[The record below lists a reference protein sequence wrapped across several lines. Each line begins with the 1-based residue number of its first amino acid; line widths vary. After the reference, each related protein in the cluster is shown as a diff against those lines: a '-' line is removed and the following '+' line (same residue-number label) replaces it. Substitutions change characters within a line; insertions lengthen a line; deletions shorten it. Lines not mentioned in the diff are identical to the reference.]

1 MDILTFPGYITRHIP
16 MLIRQKMIKPE
27 FDKTEHARQ
36 NLKYHT
42 LIRQS
47 LIRQK
52 LIRTR
57 MLDRGS
63 KMLSSNPIS
72 SPCGGLMG
80 LRPMLLPN
88 LTQSNEVR

>member
-52 LIRTR
+52 LIRMR
-57 MLDRGS
+57 MLYRICINTLYSLLWDL
-63 KMLSSNPIS
+63 MVQIVPI
-72 SPCGGLMG
+72 
-80 LRPMLLPN
+80 
-88 LTQSNEVR
+88 

>member
-47 LIRQK
+47 LIRHK
-52 LIRTR
+52 LIRMR
-57 MLDRGS
+57 ML
-63 KMLSSNPIS
+63 
-72 SPCGGLMG
+72 
-80 LRPMLLPN
+80 
-88 LTQSNEVR
+88 